1 MILGLAH
8 CRSTSIIASTSD
20 DRSAIIWS
28 VNFTTN
34 TTDRLPT
41 LEDWSGAC
49 VEARHRVY
57 GHVAR
62 VHRALLTHSLLYT
75 AGEDGRVAV
84 WNTHTGQML
93 DCQQP
98 QVGFENKRILI
109 QNTL

>member
-1 MILGLAH
+1 MQGHNGVILGLAH
-8 CRSTSIIASTSD
+8 CPSTHTIASTSD

-28 VNFTTN
+28 VNFTN
-34 TTDRLPT
+34 MKGCLPS
-41 LEDWSGAC
+41 LEDWRGAC

-62 VHRALLTHSLLYT
+62 VHRALLTHSFLYT

-84 WNTHTGQML
+84 WNTDTGQLL

-98 QVGFENKRILI
+98 QVEFKNKSSG
-109 QNTL
+109 

>member
-8 CRSTSIIASTSD
+8 CPSTSMIASTSD

-28 VNFTTN
+28 VNFTN
-34 TTDRLPT
+34 TCQGSLPS
-41 LEDWSGAC
+41 LEDWRLAC
-49 VEARHRVY
+49 VEVKHRVY

-84 WNTHTGQML
+84 WNTDTGQLL
-93 DCQQP
+93 DFQQP
-98 QVGFENKRILI
+98 QVGF
-109 QNTL
+109 